1 MKDLNSISIS
11 KDHAKL
17 LLQTRGNIA
26 VNYTSYL
33 AKNFE
38 DLEEDIILLENDF
51 DIHVYIS
58 KIAND
63 SDTDGIKTEDFV
75 LVGGHLD
82 VYNAL
87 SEMTDD
93 SVNVFDFKEYKFD

>member
-1 MKDLNSISIS
+1 MKNLKSISIS

-33 AKNFE
+33 AKSFE

-51 DIHVYIS
+51 DIRVYIS
-58 KIAND
+58 KITND
-63 SDTDGIKTEDFV
+63 SDIDGIKTEDFV
-75 LVGGHLD
+75 LVGSHLD

>member
-1 MKDLNSISIS
+1 MKDLKSISIS

-51 DIHVYIS
+51 NKSY
-58 KIAND
+58 
-63 SDTDGIKTEDFV
+63 
-75 LVGGHLD
+75 
-82 VYNAL
+82 
-87 SEMTDD
+87 
-93 SVNVFDFKEYKFD
+93 

>member
-1 MKDLNSISIS
+1 MKDLKSISIS

-38 DLEEDIILLENDF
+38 DLEEEIILLENDF
-51 DIHVYIS
+51 NIHVYIS

-75 LVGGHLD
+75 LIGGHLILCPKKIRHLTKCCR
-82 VYNAL
+82 VASRKL
-87 SEMTDD
+87 W
-93 SVNVFDFKEYKFD
+93 